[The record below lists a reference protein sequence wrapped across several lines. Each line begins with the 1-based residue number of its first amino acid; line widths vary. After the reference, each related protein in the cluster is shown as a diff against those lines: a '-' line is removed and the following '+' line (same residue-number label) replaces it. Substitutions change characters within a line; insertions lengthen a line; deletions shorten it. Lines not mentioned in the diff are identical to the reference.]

1 MSISETTATYVLET
15 LRPRFEAEGFDVF
28 LHPSPSILPPF
39 MQDYRPDAIAVSPQ
53 KKIVIEVLRPVDKS
67 EKIKQLQDLV
77 DQHHDWELHVVR
89 VPSSGSQ
96 MTIAVAPRSSI
107 DDATARILD
116 LKKDG
121 YMMPALIMSW
131 VALEAIGRALLPQK
145 FGRPQTPERLVELLA
160 YEGYLTPDE
169 ADSVRPLITLRNTA
183 VHGALDSAVDEQT
196 LDRFIVI
203 LQKLAAFVR

>member
-15 LRPRFEAEGFDVF
+15 LRPQFEAEGFDVF

-53 KKIVIEVLRPVDKS
+53 KKIVIEVLRPLDKS
-67 EKIKQLQDLV
+67 EKIEQLQKLV
-77 DQHHDWELHVVR
+77 DHHPDWELHVVR
-89 VPSSGSQ
+89 VPSSSS
-96 MTIAVAPRSSI
+96 TIAVAPRSSI
-107 DDATARILD
+107 VDAIARILD

-121 YMMPALIMSW
+121 HMMPALIMSW
-131 VALEAIGRALLPQK
+131 VALEAIGRALLPEK

-160 YEGYLTPDE
+160 YEGYLAPDE
-169 ADSVRPLITLRNTA
+169 ADSIRPLITLRNTA
-183 VHGALDSAVDEQT
+183 VHGALDSAVNEQT
-196 LDRFIVI
+196 LDHFIVI